1 MSQAERDGPVLEE
14 AIEWMA
20 VSQSG
25 SFDSS
30 SRRWS
35 NGAGNR
41 AAMSRC
47 STSRAMSPLP
57 YLFPQY

>member
-20 VSQSG
+20 VIQSG
-25 SFDSS
+25 SFDS

-41 AAMSRC
+41 AAMSHGVQPHVR
-47 STSRAMSPLP
+47 
-57 YLFPQY
+57 